1 MSTLV
6 ALAGGSR
13 TATST
18 AGSFLLLILARLPFK
33 LVGGTFILF
42 LVLPA
47 TNTTLPKNTFVG
59 AEKLARRAFP
69 ITETTRTTTSEIGFT
84 RKDIPDNNLQVGE
97 TKVIQEGKMGQLQN
111 RVRTLSFQGREFTH
125 DLLESKTIEPQ
136 ALIVAFGTMKHYQ
149 SLDTPTGPVNYWS
162 KLRVY
167 STSYDS
173 HCKGCNQ
180 TTSIGLKAGYGV
192 VAVDPKV
199 IPLRTRLYIP
209 GYGFAIAGDTG
220 GSIKG
225 DKIDLGFDDVKT
237 GWWSSRFTDIYLL
250 SE

>member
-33 LVGGTFILF
+33 LVGGPFILF

-47 TNTTLPKNTFVG
+47 TNTTLP
-59 AEKLARRAFP
+59 
-69 ITETTRTTTSEIGFT
+69 
-84 RKDIPDNNLQVGE
+84 NNPL
-97 TKVIQEGKMGQLQN
+97 
-111 RVRTLSFQGREFTH
+111 
-125 DLLESKTIEPQ
+125 
-136 ALIVAFGTMKHYQ
+136 
-149 SLDTPTGPVNYWS
+149 
-162 KLRVY
+162 
-167 STSYDS
+167 
-173 HCKGCNQ
+173 
-180 TTSIGLKAGYGV
+180 

-237 GWWSSRFTDIYLL
+237 GWWSSRFTDIYLDRKSIRL
-250 SE
+250 NSSHSQISY